1 MTQAEGIMGNDTTYN
16 RGFTAVY
23 LCHDDITVQT
33 PVEPLRVS
41 FYTNLKANTFRMR
54 QHRFSYFSYWTV
66 KNDKSKKLLKV
77 KFLASEPQ
85 RDRPHSITLR
95 LVQTYQAVLLPV
107 VQPMTRPAGADDSLE
122 LVGFHP
128 NDFIHTLITE
138 RGG

>member
-77 KFLASEPQ
+77 NSSPN
-85 RDRPHSITLR
+85 PNGT
-95 LVQTYQAVLLPV
+95 VLTV
-107 VQPMTRPAGADDSLE
+107 
-122 LVGFHP
+122 
-128 NDFIHTLITE
+128 
-138 RGG
+138 